1 MEIKEISPEDFD
13 RVFPRRPTVYD
24 SGAFNMLN
32 ATKAEKIAALVGFD
46 EGGKPLMGQIFGLR
60 EGLWRAPFSAPF
72 SAASVMDN
80 IDRDKAVADFYAS
93 VPAILGGCVRLVW
106 PSAFYGA
113 GTPPEGVDVV
123 EEANFHYDMSRF
135 ADFESY
141 LSRSGR
147 YNHHRAKKHS
157 FDFFKTDDIGRAY
170 AVIEANRRAMGYP
183 LAMTLEQVIATVSG
197 PVRADFFVMTLDG
210 MDVAAAMLYE
220 AAAGVMQVIYWGDLP
235 EGLPARAMNHLAWRV
250 FGWYAENRPDI
261 RIVDIGPAST
271 DGIRNEGLCQFKLSV
286 GCTETPRPIIFLN
299 NY

>member
-106 PSAFYGA
+106 PAAFYGA

-157 FDFFKTDDIGRAY
+157 FDFFKTDDEYTDRMALQALAEIYPEQAERY
-170 AVIEANRRAMGYP
+170 AVDFWERKKYEYDEYQKIMVLHVLFQIHSPKLPHYLALAKQSEYRYLRENAEDLYDRLNREPHNG
-183 LAMTLEQVIATVSG
+183 
-197 PVRADFFVMTLDG
+197 
-210 MDVAAAMLYE
+210 
-220 AAAGVMQVIYWGDLP
+220 
-235 EGLPARAMNHLAWRV
+235 
-250 FGWYAENRPDI
+250 
-261 RIVDIGPAST
+261 
-271 DGIRNEGLCQFKLSV
+271 
-286 GCTETPRPIIFLN
+286 
-299 NY
+299 